1 MTKKMDAAD
10 GTPLSNAVFGIYSDR
25 NCNNLIARLTSDRD
39 GYTGTYRM
47 EFDGD
52 VNSTTVYCRE
62 IEAPEGY
69 QRNDTIYHLTL
80 TKANDDGQTRTFGEN
95 GINGLGVYFLV
106 ESKIYPA
113 GALYSLQYNVYEST
127 SPSIC

>member
-10 GTPLSNAVFGIYSDR
+10 GTPLSDAVFGIYRDR
-25 NCNNLIARLTSDRD
+25 NCNNLIARLTSNRD

-69 QRNDTIYHLTL
+69 QRNDTIYPLTL
-80 TKANDDGQTRTFGEN
+80 TKANDDGQTRIFGEN
-95 GINGLGVYFLV
+95 GINGIGVYDEKVSEDWKLRYRV
-106 ESKIYPA
+106 KKS
-113 GALYSLQYNVYEST
+113 
-127 SPSIC
+127 

>member
-1 MTKKMDAAD
+1 
-10 GTPLSNAVFGIYSDR
+10 
-25 NCNNLIARLTSDRD
+25 
-39 GYTGTYRM
+39 M

-95 GINGLGVYFLV
+95 GINGLGVYDEKVSEKWRLRYRVKKVDGNGKPVKGVVFD
-106 ESKIYPA
+106 IYD
-113 GALYSLQYNVYEST
+113 NKDCIN
-127 SPSIC
+127 SIATLETNDDGYTDIETIQQIDGDVDSYT